1 MLEHRLTIP
10 ERTPTSRVDYRVPFY
25 DTDAMGVVHHA
36 NYVRYLEL
44 ARVRFLKDHDE
55 PYQNYVALGYHVVVT
70 RVDIRL
76 RKPSRFDDA
85 LAVTCW
91 LERVRNASLTFGYQI
106 QCDAELVSTALT
118 EHGIVNMKGKVVR
131 MPLDRKARLL
141 ALVTPQVVAG
151 AAVHD

>member
-1 MLEHRLTIP
+1 MPEHRLTIP
-10 ERTPTSRVDYRVPFY
+10 ERTRTSRIEYRVPFY

-44 ARVRFLKDHDE
+44 SRVAFLREHDE
-55 PYQNYVALGYHVVVT
+55 PYQHYVAQGYHVVVT

-76 RKPSRFDDA
+76 RQPSRFDDL

-106 QCDAELVSTALT
+106 QCAGELITTALT
-118 EHGIVNMKGKVVR
+118 EHGVVNMQGKVVR
-131 MPLDRKARLL
+131 MPLDRRARLL
-141 ALVTPQVVAG
+141 AMVTPA
-151 AAVHD
+151 

>member
-1 MLEHRLTIP
+1 MPEHRLTIP
-10 ERTPTSRVDYRVPFY
+10 ERTPTSRIEYRVPFY

-44 ARVRFLKDHDE
+44 SRVAFLREHDE

-76 RKPSRFDDA
+76 RQPSRFDDP

-106 QCDAELVSTALT
+106 QCAGELISTALT
-118 EHGIVNMKGKVVR
+118 EHGVVNMQGKVVR
-131 MPLDRKARLL
+131 MPLDRRARLL
-141 ALVTPQVVAG
+141 ALVTP
-151 AAVHD
+151 

>member
-1 MLEHRLTIP
+1 MPEHRLTIP
-10 ERTPTSRVDYRVPFY
+10 ERTLTSRIDYRVPFY

-44 ARVRFLKDHDE
+44 SRVGFLREHDE
-55 PYQNYVALGYHVVVT
+55 PYQHYVAQGYHVVVT

-76 RKPSRFDDA
+76 RQPSRFDDL

-106 QCDAELVSTALT
+106 RCAGELISTALT
-118 EHGIVNMKGKVVR
+118 EHGVVNMQGKVVR
-131 MPLDRKARLL
+131 MPLDRRARLL
-141 ALVTPQVVAG
+141 AMVTPG
-151 AAVHD
+151 

>member
-1 MLEHRLTIP
+1 MPEHRLTLP
-10 ERTPTSRVDYRVPFY
+10 ERTPLSRIEYRVPFY

-55 PYQNYVALGYHVVVT
+55 PYQHYVAQGYHVVVT

-85 LAVTCW
+85 LAITAW

-106 QCDAELVSTALT
+106 QCGGELISTALT
-118 EHGIVNMKGKVVR
+118 EHGVVDMQGKVVR
-131 MPLDRKARLL
+131 MPPDRRAHLL
-141 ALVTPQVVAG
+141 ALVTPV
-151 AAVHD
+151 

>member
-1 MLEHRLTIP
+1 MPEHRLTIP
-10 ERTPTSRVDYRVPFY
+10 ERTRTSRIEYRVPFY

-44 ARVRFLKDHDE
+44 SRVGFLREHDE
-55 PYQNYVALGYHVVVT
+55 PYQHYVAQGYHVVVT

-76 RKPSRFDDA
+76 RQPSRFDDV

-106 QCDAELVSTALT
+106 QCAGELITTALT
-118 EHGIVNMKGKVVR
+118 EHGVVNMQGKVVR
-131 MPLDRKARLL
+131 MPLDRRARLL
-141 ALVTPQVVAG
+141 ALVTPG
-151 AAVHD
+151 

>member
-1 MLEHRLTIP
+1 MPEHRLTIP
-10 ERTPTSRVDYRVPFY
+10 ERTRTSRIDYRVPFY

-44 ARVRFLKDHDE
+44 SRVGFLREHDE

-76 RKPSRFDDA
+76 RQPSRFDDL

-106 QCDAELVSTALT
+106 QCAGELITTALT
-118 EHGIVNMKGKVVR
+118 EHGVVNMQGKVVR
-131 MPLDRKARLL
+131 MPLDRRARLL
-141 ALVTPQVVAG
+141 ALVTPG
-151 AAVHD
+151 